1 MIAIKVIGVVVM
13 LVFWFLTQKLIG
25 QKSFDTD
32 GIGDKIL
39 DWTAGWNKHLQDHP
53 KLANG
58 LLITSSLGIDG
69 LGLFLLG
76 SGIFGPSV
84 TPLVGMFIL
93 FGLRQIC
100 QYLTAL
106 PPPEGMIWRDPGFP
120 SILVTYDVGN
130 DLFFSAHTALTVYG
144 AAQLW
149 MLGHPL
155 WIALSLFLIVYEVS
169 VVLILRAHWTMDV
182 FTGAVTAL
190 LVHLLALE
198 LGPMVDA
205 LMVLE

>member
-1 MIAIKVIGVVVM
+1 MIIALKLVGVIVM
-13 LVFWFLTQKLIG
+13 LFFWYLTQKLIG

-39 DWTAGWNKHLQDHP
+39 DWTAGWNKHLQEHP
-53 KLANG
+53 KKANA

-76 SGIFGPSV
+76 SGIFGPSL
-84 TPLVGMFIL
+84 TPLVGLFIL

-100 QYLTAL
+100 QLLTAL

-130 DLFFSAHTALTVYG
+130 DLFFSAHTALTVFG

-155 WIALSLFLIVYEVS
+155 LIALSVALIVYEVS

-190 LVHLLALE
+190 LVHLVALE
-198 LGPMVDA
+198 LGPMLDA
-205 LMVLE
+205 LLV